1 MTDITIQHRKRGAF
15 WGLATGDAL
24 GAPLEF
30 YPRDVLPKVVDM
42 IAGGKFKLPA
52 GTWTDDTSMALCL
65 GHSLIYAPN
74 LDPTDL
80 LNRFWDWASNNEY
93 CSQDKA
99 FGFGQNTLRTLMKFY
114 QTGQLKADSTGKRS
128 DGNGSLMRLAPVAI
142 THHDNI
148 KEARR
153 IARRQSFA
161 THASIKGAD
170 CCELLSMLLCQLFSG
185 RSLLEAIQQIQSH
198 DVVHSWDAEVQNI
211 ANQNWIGKTRDDISS
226 RGYVIH
232 TLEAALW
239 CVHHTKSFEDA
250 LILAVNLGDDADT
263 VGAVTGQIAGAL
275 YGMDAIP
282 KRWMDAL
289 AKPDMLEVCAEGLI
303 EIQSPQ

>member
-1 MTDITIQHRKRGAF
+1 MTTITTNSRKRGSF

-30 YPRDVLPKVVDM
+30 YPRDAVPKVVDM

-74 LDPTDL
+74 LDSTDV
-80 LNRFWDWASNNEY
+80 LNRFWDWASNHEY

-114 QTGQLKADSTGKRS
+114 RTGQLKADSTGKRS
-128 DGNGSLMRLAPVAI
+128 DGNGSLMRLSPVAI
-142 THHDNI
+142 AHHDNI
-148 KEARR
+148 KETRR
-153 IARRQSFA
+153 IARRQSFT
-161 THASIKGAD
+161 THASEKAAD
-170 CCELLSMLLCQLFSG
+170 CCELLGMLLCHIFGGYSLPD
-185 RSLLEAIQQIQSH
+185 SLLLIQEQN
-198 DVVHSWDAEVQNI
+198 VVPSWDAEVQDI
-211 ANQNWIGKTRDDISS
+211 ANQTWIEKNRDEISS
-226 RGYVIH
+226 RGYVVH

-239 CVHHTKSFEDA
+239 CVHHTDSFEDA

-275 YGMDAIP
+275 YGIDAIP
-282 KRWMDAL
+282 RRWLDAL
-289 AKPDMLEVCAEGLI
+289 ANPDMIEVCAEGLI
-303 EIQSPQ
+303 EIQKVQ